1 MAYQFAL
8 MSMQFAFPYDPL
20 DWGSTL
26 DVGSQEPDDWL
37 HNPDPR
43 RDRQVDND
51 INIFTSRGLTNLGCL
66 VILVI
71 AMVGLL
77 CVQSSS
83 FWPYVLY

>member
-1 MAYQFAL
+1 MANRFAL
-8 MSMQFAFPYDPL
+8 MSVQFAFPYDPL

-77 CVQSSS
+77 CVCSSS
-83 FWPYVLY
+83 SCLAS